1 MKFKK
6 TYSVEVE
13 IDLDAAEGD
22 VEWAVENWECNEL
35 MDFCHQVYNDVDDFV
50 AGGRVNG

>member
-22 VEWAVENWECNEL
+22 VEWAVEDWECTGL
-35 MDFCHQVYNDVDDFV
+35 MDFCHQVYKDVDDF
-50 AGGRVNG
+50 AGGRD